1 MRANSVR
8 LQTEQTTDDAFSLWG
23 RVIFLSLA
31 LVKLW
36 LVIGQPLSANGS
48 WVHDDRLFLNH
59 ASAILSHGWL
69 GSYNNLTLAK
79 GPFYPIWIA
88 MAFLSGV
95 PLLPAQHLLYIAA
108 CAVFIIAIRPVLSRQ
123 GILLL
128 LWAVLLFNPMSYT
141 DQVMTRVV
149 REGIYPALTM
159 LVAAGA
165 VGILARA
172 DRPLNNLWHWS
183 TFLGLSLSAFWL
195 TREEG
200 VWMVPSVL
208 VILGFAAIRMRQAQP
223 KRRRLLVSMCVLP
236 FCIWLIAIG
245 TVAGINKIRY
255 GLFTTVEFKS
265 RDFLAAYGALSR
277 VRHQHWKPYYPLPKE
292 TRERI
297 YKVSPAF
304 AELAPLLEGSLGA
317 GWTASSC
324 KGVSLCDDIA
334 AGWFVWALRDAVAAA
349 GHYASAGSAADY
361 YRRLATEVNAA
372 CEGGQ
377 IQCGAKRAS
386 MMPPWRSE
394 YVSPFLNT
402 LVRGTVF
409 LSRFEGFWVYSSPN
423 TGTEE
428 SLILFRDLTGE
439 RLSTGATKKLKI
451 SGWAFAVNPA
461 SSITM
466 SIRAADG
473 ALTDIIEKR
482 LPSPDVYQY
491 FLARGKDFPNARKA
505 RFEMTTSCT
514 DGCSLHLE
522 TGDHSDERIPLDGS
536 IKAKETPKLYSSI
549 DSLTLIDYGLLP
561 HQSKLDNFKISVL
574 SRIGKAYQTTA
585 PFLIVIALISYII
598 STVNILKTK
607 KIRNLWVINTALL
620 VAIVSMLVILS
631 LIDATSFP
639 SISTMYLSP
648 VYPLLLIFTTL
659 ALAVKSENPY
669 RSVG

>member
-1 MRANSVR
+1 MMANSVCS
-8 LQTEQTTDDAFSLWG
+8 QKEQTTHAAFPLWG

-36 LVIGQPLSANGS
+36 LVIGQPLCANGS

-59 ASAILSHGWL
+59 ASAHLSHGWL
-69 GSYNNLTLAK
+69 GAYNNLTLAK

-88 MAFLSGV
+88 MTFLSGV
-95 PLLPAQHLLYIAA
+95 PLLLAQHLLYISA
-108 CAVFIIAIRPVLSRQ
+108 CAVFIIAIRPILSRQ

-128 LWAVLLFNPMSYT
+128 IWAVLLFNPMSYT

-172 DRPLNNLWHWS
+172 DRPLNKLWHWS

-200 VWMVPSVL
+200 VWMIPSVL
-208 VILGFAAIRMRQAQP
+208 VIVGFAVVRMRQAQP
-223 KRRRLLVSMCVLP
+223 NRWLLLSSMCVLP
-236 FCIWLIAIG
+236 FCIWLIAVG
-245 TVAGINKIRY
+245 TVAGINKVRY

-297 YKVSPAF
+297 YKISPAF
-304 AELAPLLEGSLGA
+304 AELAPLLEGSLGV
-317 GWTASSC
+317 GWAASSC
-324 KGVSLCDDIA
+324 RGASLCDDIA

-349 GHYASAGSAADY
+349 GHYTSAKSASNY
-361 YRRLATEVNAA
+361 YRQLATEVNAA
-372 CEGGQ
+372 CAGGQ
-377 IQCGAKRAS
+377 IECGAERAS

-394 YVSPFLNT
+394 YATPFLNT
-402 LVRGTVF
+402 LFRGTVF
-409 LSRFEGFWVYSSPN
+409 LSRFEGFWPHSSPN

-428 SLILFRDLTGE
+428 SLILFRDLTGS
-439 RLSTGATKKLKI
+439 RLSSSATKKLKI
-451 SGWAFAVNPA
+451 SGWAFAVTPA
-461 SSITM
+461 SSITL

-491 FLARGKDFPNARKA
+491 FLVRGKDFPNARKA

-536 IKAKETPKLYSSI
+536 IKAKETPKFYSSI

-561 HQSKLDNFKISVL
+561 HQSKLDNFKISIL
-574 SRIGKAYQTTA
+574 SWIGKAYQTTV
-585 PFLIVIALISYII
+585 PFLIVVALISYII

-607 KIRNLWVINTALL
+607 KIKNLWLINTALL
-620 VAIVSMLVILS
+620 VAIVIMLLILS
-631 LIDATSFP
+631 IIDATSFP

-648 VYPLLLIFTTL
+648 VYPLLLIFVTL
-659 ALAVKSENPY
+659 ALTIKSENPH
-669 RSVG
+669 